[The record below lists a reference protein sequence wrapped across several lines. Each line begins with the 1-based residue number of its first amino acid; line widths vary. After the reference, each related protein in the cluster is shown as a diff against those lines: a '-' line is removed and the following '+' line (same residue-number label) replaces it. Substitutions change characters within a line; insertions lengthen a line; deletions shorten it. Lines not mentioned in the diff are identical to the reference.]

1 MAKLAL
7 RCPGLQRSVSRLAG
21 VLVVGGALFG
31 VALTADA
38 QAPKQAKPDPKAAA
52 KEKDKAEP
60 KVEAKETPKADLN
73 ALPGPKLDEA
83 LKTVN
88 ELISAKWKNEKG
100 EEVYKTAERCNDYEF
115 IRRASLDIIGRIAK
129 VEEINRYMKDPP
141 ATRRRQLVDRLLT
154 SPEYS
159 KNWSTIW
166 THWLMTRTGEALYK
180 DQIQLWLEE
189 EMFSQDN
196 MSLSDMAQ
204 KLIAANGKT
213 NDKGE
218 VNYILAHLGGPTV
231 TQGTQNPELTLQ
243 KEGQFDMV
251 PVTSRTVRLFLG
263 YQIQCTQCHD
273 HPFNADWKQKHFWGV
288 NAFFRQ
294 TERIGA
300 PVNRM
305 QQMQGMQQPM
315 TLTDNP
321 NYNKSGIVLYEK
333 RNGVFLPSE
342 PMFLDGSKLTRST
355 VQLGTRR
362 ENLARFVT
370 NHKNFSKAYVNRMWA
385 HFFSRGMNEKP
396 AADDFGEHNPVI
408 QEDLL
413 DKVGE
418 LFTAANH
425 NPKQLIRW
433 VCNSEAYQLKAV
445 ANKSNDKAE
454 DEVYFSRQMLK
465 VMSPEQLLESLIVAT
480 RPNVA
485 KDDDSQKKFRQDWM
499 TRLVV
504 NFGDDEGN
512 ELNFNGTVVQALL
525 MMNGR
530 DINNA
535 ISAESGTVQSAKSKT
550 GKALVDHLF
559 LATLNRPATTR
570 EFDLLN
576 AQVRKNYGL
585 READVM
591 PAMQDLFWALLNCNE
606 FILNH

>member
-1 MAKLAL
+1 
-7 RCPGLQRSVSRLAG
+7 
-21 VLVVGGALFG
+21 
-31 VALTADA
+31 
-38 QAPKQAKPDPKAAA
+38 
-52 KEKDKAEP
+52 
-60 KVEAKETPKADLN
+60 
-73 ALPGPKLDEA
+73 
-83 LKTVN
+83 
-88 ELISAKWKNEKG
+88 
-100 EEVYKTAERCNDYEF
+100 
-115 IRRASLDIIGRIAK
+115 
-129 VEEINRYMKDPP
+129 MKDP
-141 ATRRRQLVDRLLT
+141 AGSRRRLLVERLLA
-154 SPEYS
+154 SPEYTR
-159 KNWSTIW
+159 NWSTIW

-189 EMFSQDN
+189 EMFSQDT
-196 MSLSDMAQ
+196 MSIRDMAE
-204 KLIAANGKT
+204 KLISASGKT

-218 VNYILAHLGGPTV
+218 VNYILAHLGGATV
-231 TQGTQNPELTLQ
+231 TQNNPNGSATLA

-263 YQIQCTQCHD
+263 FQIQCTQCHD
-273 HPFNADWKQKHFWGV
+273 HPFNADWKQKYFWGV

-294 TERIGA
+294 TERIGT
-300 PVNRM
+300 PPPPLQ
-305 QQMQGMQQPM
+305 QQMMGMRQPL

-321 NYNKSGIVLYEK
+321 EFNKSGVVYYEK

-342 PMFLDGSKLTRST
+342 PMFLDGSKLAKST

-370 NHKNFSKAYVNRMWA
+370 GHKNFSKAYVNRMWS
-385 HFFSRGMNEKP
+385 HFLSRGMNEKP
-396 AADDFGEHNPVI
+396 VADDFGEHNPVI

-413 DKVGE
+413 DKMSE
-418 LFTAANH
+418 MLTAAQH

-433 VCNSEAYQLKAV
+433 ICNSDAYQLKTV

-480 RPNVA
+480 RPSVA

-535 ISAESGTVQSAKSKT
+535 ISAESGTVQAAKGKT
-550 GKALVDHLF
+550 GKALVDYLF

-570 EFDLLN
+570 EYDMLN
-576 AQVRKNYGL
+576 SQVRKNYGL
-585 READVM
+585 RENDVT